1 MSKLLLVEDDQSIV
15 SSLSD
20 YLGNEGFKIENAPGQ
35 KEAIEKLDSDQYDIA
50 LVDIQLSNGNGFS
63 VCSAIKERGTMPV
76 IFLTASDDEYSVV
89 AGLDMGADDYI
100 SKPFRPRELLS
111 RINSV
116 LRITKNT
123 QNIIS
128 YLDLVVDTNQATVSK
143 NGKEILLSAME
154 YKLLLVF
161 LRNKG
166 IVLSRRRLLELLW
179 DTTGEFINDNTLTVY
194 MKRLRDKIETNPQEP
209 EIIITFVGL
218 AIRWV
223 DMDFIRNKEVKRQI
237 VVSSILILFWGG
249 IGIIVDSKAVWIV
262 LSAIISSS
270 AVSLFF
276 TYQRYK
282 KIADFVCI
290 LIGCYMEMKKF
301 LLGSFKK
308 VSYLFY
314 MMKYPR

>member
-1 MSKLLLVEDDQSIV
+1 MMSKLLLVEDDQSIV

-20 YLGNEGFKIENAPGQ
+20 YLGNEGFKIESASGQ
-35 KEAIEKLDSDQYDIA
+35 KEAIENLDNDQYDIA

-116 LRITKNT
+116 LRRTKNT

-128 YLDLVVDTNQATVSK
+128 YHDLVVDTNQATVVK
-143 NGKEILLSAME
+143 NGTEILLSAME

-209 EIIITFVGL
+209 EIIITVRGLGYKVG
-218 AIRWV
+218 
-223 DMDFIRNKEVKRQI
+223 
-237 VVSSILILFWGG
+237 
-249 IGIIVDSKAVWIV
+249 
-262 LSAIISSS
+262 
-270 AVSLFF
+270 
-276 TYQRYK
+276 
-282 KIADFVCI
+282 
-290 LIGCYMEMKKF
+290 
-301 LLGSFKK
+301 
-308 VSYLFY
+308 
-314 MMKYPR
+314 